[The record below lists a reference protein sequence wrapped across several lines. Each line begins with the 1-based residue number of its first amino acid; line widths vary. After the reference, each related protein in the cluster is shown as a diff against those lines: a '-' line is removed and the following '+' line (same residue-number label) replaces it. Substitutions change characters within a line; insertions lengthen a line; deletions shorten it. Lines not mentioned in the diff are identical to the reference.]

1 MKNSEKIAG
10 VVLLTFMLIGLL
22 SLVFIPISIDICRTL
37 IVVDVYILSFI
48 MTPIG
53 IYGLIRMVGYVF
65 FNKDSWI

>member
-37 IVVDVYILSFI
+37 IVVDAYILSFI
-48 MTPIG
+48 MAPIA